1 MSVCLIAGAFFMQKK
16 WKGYWMEVN
25 KEPVTKEDLKKN
37 GYKEQYA
44 IIVVCADAVDQKH
57 VFVICKREF
66 PEHPIK
72 AVRT

>member
-1 MSVCLIAGAFFMQKK
+1 
-16 WKGYWMEVN
+16 MEVN

-44 IIVVCADAVDQKH
+44 IIVVCANAVDQKH

>member
-1 MSVCLIAGAFFMQKK
+1 MSNRRGFFYAKK
-16 WKGYWMEVN
+16 TERVLDGSKQR
-25 KEPVTKEDLKKN
+25 PVTKEDLKKN

-44 IIVVCADAVDQKH
+44 IIVVCADAADQKH